1 MGTLSAT
8 VNASGFVTVS
18 GGPVQARCFG
28 WVDVDQDEALVLDG
42 PARQVPSERGHRFA
56 GRVEIDGLRVVRA
69 ERFGEW
75 TALVLPRGSRLLV
88 EARVILPAALPR
100 PASSVRQ
107 QVARP
112 GAPAA
117 PPAPSQQSQETARKV
132 VGVVLAL
139 VLLDLFS
146 R

>member
-1 MGTLSAT
+1 MGKLSAAA
-8 VNASGFVTVS
+8 NADGVVTVS
-18 GGPVQARCFG
+18 GGPVRVRCFG

-42 PARQVPSERGHRFA
+42 PARQTSSERGHRFEA
-56 GRVEIDGLRVVRA
+56 RAELDSLRVVRA

-75 TALVLPRGSRLLV
+75 TALILPRGSRLLV
-88 EARVILPAALPR
+88 DAQLALPDARRAAVPAGR
-100 PASSVRQ
+100 PQAQPRPQ
-107 QVARP
+107 Q
-112 GAPAA
+112 
-117 PPAPSQQSQETARKV
+117 PAPTQESRDTARKV